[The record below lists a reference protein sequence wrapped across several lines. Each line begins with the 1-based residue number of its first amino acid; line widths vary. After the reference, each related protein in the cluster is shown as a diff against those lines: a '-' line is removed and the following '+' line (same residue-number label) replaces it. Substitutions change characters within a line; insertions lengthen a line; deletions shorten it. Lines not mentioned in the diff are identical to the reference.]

1 MDTQTLVNCVIGI
14 AAFFG
19 AFILNSISSKIQRLD
34 DDVRKIERNTVT
46 REEARHDMDEIKSM
60 FNRIWERLDHLEKE
74 KADKR

>member
-1 MDTQTLVNCVIGI
+1 MDPQTLVNCIIGL

-19 AFILNSISSKIQRLD
+19 AFILNSISNKIQRLD

-46 REEARHDMDEIKSM
+46 REEARHDMDEIKEM
-60 FNRIWERLDHLEKE
+60 FNRIWMRLDHLEKE